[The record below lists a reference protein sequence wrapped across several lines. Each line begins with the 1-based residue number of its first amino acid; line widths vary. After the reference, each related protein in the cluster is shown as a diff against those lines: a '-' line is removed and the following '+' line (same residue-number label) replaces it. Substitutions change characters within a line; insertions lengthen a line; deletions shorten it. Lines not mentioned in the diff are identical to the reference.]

1 MTYTLEDFMWIF
13 YIYSFAGWC
22 AGVAANAMRRKR
34 FINTGF
40 LNLPLCPVYGT
51 IGIVFSIFLPE
62 LEDHWFFLA
71 LGGSVLAA
79 VVIVVTGVILE
90 HVFGRKWWDYSKTRF
105 QFQGY
110 LNYQHL
116 LGFAVGAVLCT
127 KVLNPLLLDLVHRI
141 PEAAEDVLL
150 LLMGLL
156 FLADT
161 VCCGAAVL
169 SLHRTVRMMRFTGR
183 VQEFTDD
190 FGNALTRH
198 VQRRME
204 RSYPNLE
211 IKKILDTPTREKDRE
226 VFARGC
232 CFYKLAGLFFIG
244 SFLGDLVETIFCYV
258 RSGVLMSR
266 SSVVYGPFSIVWG
279 FGCALLTAFLYKY
292 REKSD
297 RYIFVYGTV
306 LGGAYEYICSVLSE
320 LVFGTVF
327 WDYSEI
333 PFNLG
338 GRINLLYCFFWG
350 IAAVVWMKGVYPFLS
365 RQIEKLP
372 ARAGRA
378 VCSVLLV
385 LLAADMLISALA
397 LARYSERQTGSPEQ
411 TAVGQILDEYFPDEF
426 IEKRYENLKLA
437 D

>member
-51 IGIVFSIFLPE
+51 IGIVFSVFLPE

-150 LLMGLL
+150 LLLGLL

-211 IKKILDTPTREKDRE
+211 IRKILDTPAREKDRE

-350 IAAVVWMKGVYPFLS
+350 IAAVVWLKILYPTLS
-365 RQIEKLP
+365 SWIEKLP
-372 ARAGRA
+372 VRTGT
-378 VCSVLLV
+378 VLTWV
-385 LLAADMLISALA
+385 MVVFMTVNMAISALA
-397 LARYSERQTGSPEQ
+397 LYRYDTRREQPEAQNGLERFLDTHFDDARMEKIYPNAK
-411 TAVGQILDEYFPDEF
+411 AV
-426 IEKRYENLKLA
+426 
-437 D
+437 

>member
-1 MTYTLEDFMWIF
+1 MQ
-13 YIYSFAGWC
+13 AG
-22 AGVAANAMRRKR
+22 ARGVAANAMRRKR

-62 LEDHWFFLA
+62 LKDHWFFLA

-150 LLMGLL
+150 LLLGLL

-211 IKKILDTPTREKDRE
+211 IRKILDMPAREKDRE

-350 IAAVVWMKGVYPFLS
+350 IAAVVWLKILYPILS
-365 RQIEKLP
+365 SWIEKLP
-372 ARAGRA
+372 VRTGT
-378 VCSVLLV
+378 VLTWV
-385 LLAADMLISALA
+385 MVVFMTVNMAISALA
-397 LARYSERQTGSPEQ
+397 LYRYDTRREQPEAQNGLERFLDTHFDDARMEKIYPNAK
-411 TAVGQILDEYFPDEF
+411 AV
-426 IEKRYENLKLA
+426 
-437 D
+437 

>member
-141 PEAAEDVLL
+141 QEAAEDVLL
-150 LLMGLL
+150 LLLGLL
-156 FLADT
+156 FLADM

-211 IKKILDTPTREKDRE
+211 IRKILDTPAREKDRE

-297 RYIFVYGTV
+297 RYILVYGTV

-350 IAAVVWMKGVYPFLS
+350 IAAVVWLKILYPILS
-365 RQIEKLP
+365 SWIEKLP
-372 ARAGRA
+372 VRTGT
-378 VCSVLLV
+378 VLTWV
-385 LLAADMLISALA
+385 MVVFMTVNMAISALA
-397 LARYSERQTGSPEQ
+397 LYRYDTRREQPEAQNGLERFLDTHFDDARMEKIYPNAK
-411 TAVGQILDEYFPDEF
+411 AV
-426 IEKRYENLKLA
+426 
-437 D
+437 

>member
-127 KVLNPLLLDLVHRI
+127 KVLNPLLLDLEHRI

-150 LLMGLL
+150 LLLGLL

-211 IKKILDTPTREKDRE
+211 IRKILDTPAREKDRE

-306 LGGAYEYICSVLSE
+306 LGGAYEYICSALSE

-338 GRINLLYCFFWG
+338 GRVNLLYCFFWG
-350 IAAVVWMKGVYPFLS
+350 IAALIWIKGLYPPFS
-365 RQIEKLP
+365 RWIEKIPKVTGYILTWI
-372 ARAGRA
+372 
-378 VCSVLLV
+378 LV
-385 LLAADMLISALA
+385 LFMSINMLVSAAALI
-397 LARYSERQTGSPEQ
+397 RYSERNGGPPAASGWEHVIDTHFDDQMMQ
-411 TAVGQILDEYFPDEF
+411 DQFPNA
-426 IEKRYENLKLA
+426 KKK
-437 D
+437 

>member
-51 IGIVFSIFLPE
+51 IGIVFSVFLPE

-150 LLMGLL
+150 LLLGLL

-211 IKKILDTPTREKDRE
+211 IRKILDTPAREKDRE

-350 IAAVVWMKGVYPFLS
+350 IAAVVWLKILYPILS
-365 RQIEKLP
+365 SWIEKLP
-372 ARAGRA
+372 VRTGT
-378 VCSVLLV
+378 VLTWVMV
-385 LLAADMLISALA
+385 LFMTVNMAISALA
-397 LARYSERQTGSPEQ
+397 LYRYDTRREQPEAQNGLERFLDTHFDDARMEKIYPNAK
-411 TAVGQILDEYFPDEF
+411 AV
-426 IEKRYENLKLA
+426 
-437 D
+437 

>member
-141 PEAAEDVLL
+141 QEAAEDVLL
-150 LLMGLL
+150 LLLGLL
-156 FLADT
+156 FLADM

-211 IKKILDTPTREKDRE
+211 IRKILDTPAREKDRE

-350 IAAVVWMKGVYPFLS
+350 IAAVVWLKILYPILS
-365 RQIEKLP
+365 SWIEKLP
-372 ARAGRA
+372 VRTGT
-378 VCSVLLV
+378 VLTWV
-385 LLAADMLISALA
+385 MVVFMTVNMAISALA
-397 LARYSERQTGSPEQ
+397 LYRYDTRREQPEAQNGLERFLDTHFDDARMEKIYPNAK
-411 TAVGQILDEYFPDEF
+411 AV
-426 IEKRYENLKLA
+426 
-437 D
+437 

>member
-116 LGFAVGAVLCT
+116 LGFAVGAVFCI

-150 LLMGLL
+150 LLLGLL

-211 IKKILDTPTREKDRE
+211 IRKILDTPAREKDRE

-292 REKSD
+292 RDKSD

-350 IAAVVWMKGVYPFLS
+350 IAAVVWLKILYPILS
-365 RQIEKLP
+365 SWIEKLP
-372 ARAGRA
+372 VRTGT
-378 VCSVLLV
+378 VLTWV
-385 LLAADMLISALA
+385 MVVFMTVNMAISALA
-397 LARYSERQTGSPEQ
+397 LYRYDTRREQPEAQNGLERFLDTHFDDARMEKIYPNAK
-411 TAVGQILDEYFPDEF
+411 AV
-426 IEKRYENLKLA
+426 
-437 D
+437 

>member
-127 KVLNPLLLDLVHRI
+127 KVLNPLLLDLEHRI

-150 LLMGLL
+150 LLLGLL

-211 IKKILDTPTREKDRE
+211 IRKILDTPAREKDRE

-306 LGGAYEYICSVLSE
+306 LGGAYEYICSALSE

-350 IAAVVWMKGVYPFLS
+350 IAAVVWLKILYPTLS
-365 RQIEKLP
+365 SWIEKLP
-372 ARAGRA
+372 VRTGT
-378 VCSVLLV
+378 VLTWVMV
-385 LLAADMLISALA
+385 LFMTVNMAISALA
-397 LARYSERQTGSPEQ
+397 LYRYDTRREQPEAQNGLERFLDTHFDDARMEKIYPNAK
-411 TAVGQILDEYFPDEF
+411 AV
-426 IEKRYENLKLA
+426 
-437 D
+437 

>member
-127 KVLNPLLLDLVHRI
+127 KVLNPLLLDLEHRI

-150 LLMGLL
+150 LLLGLL

-211 IKKILDTPTREKDRE
+211 IRKILDTPAREKDRE

-306 LGGAYEYICSVLSE
+306 LGGAYEYICSALSE

-350 IAAVVWMKGVYPFLS
+350 IAAVVWLKILYPILS
-365 RQIEKLP
+365 SWIEKLP
-372 ARAGRA
+372 VRTGT
-378 VCSVLLV
+378 VLTWV
-385 LLAADMLISALA
+385 MVVFMTVNMAISALA
-397 LARYSERQTGSPEQ
+397 LYRYDTRREQPEAQNGLERFLDTHFDDARM
-411 TAVGQILDEYFPDEF
+411 
-426 IEKRYENLKLA
+426 EKIYPNAKEV
-437 D
+437 

>member
-141 PEAAEDVLL
+141 QEAAEDVLL
-150 LLMGLL
+150 LLLGLL
-156 FLADT
+156 FLADM

-211 IKKILDTPTREKDRE
+211 IRKILDTPAREKDRE

-266 SSVVYGPFSIVWG
+266 SSVVYGPSSIVWG

-350 IAAVVWMKGVYPFLS
+350 IAAVVWLKILYPILS
-365 RQIEKLP
+365 SWIEKLP
-372 ARAGRA
+372 VRTGT
-378 VCSVLLV
+378 VLTWVMVALMTV
-385 LLAADMLISALA
+385 NMASSALA
-397 LARYSERQTGSPEQ
+397 LYRCDTRREQPEAQNGLERFLDTHFDDARMEKIYPNAK
-411 TAVGQILDEYFPDEF
+411 AV
-426 IEKRYENLKLA
+426 
-437 D
+437 

>member
-211 IKKILDTPTREKDRE
+211 IRKILDTPAREKDRE

-306 LGGAYEYICSVLSE
+306 LGGAYEYICSALSE

-350 IAAVVWMKGVYPFLS
+350 IAAVVWLKILYPILS
-365 RQIEKLP
+365 SWIEKLP
-372 ARAGRA
+372 VRTGT
-378 VCSVLLV
+378 VLTWV
-385 LLAADMLISALA
+385 MVVFMTVNMAISALA
-397 LARYSERQTGSPEQ
+397 LYRYDTRREQPEAQNGLERFLDTHFDDARMEKIYPDAK
-411 TAVGQILDEYFPDEF
+411 AV
-426 IEKRYENLKLA
+426 
-437 D
+437 

>member
-1 MTYTLEDFMWIF
+1 MTYMLKDFMWIF

-141 PEAAEDVLL
+141 PEAAEDVVLL
-150 LLMGLL
+150 LLGLL

-211 IKKILDTPTREKDRE
+211 IRKILDMPAREKDRE

-292 REKSD
+292 RDKSD

-350 IAAVVWMKGVYPFLS
+350 IAAVVWLKILYPTLS
-365 RQIEKLP
+365 SWIEKLP
-372 ARAGRA
+372 VRTGT
-378 VCSVLLV
+378 VLTWVMV
-385 LLAADMLISALA
+385 LFMTVNMAISALA
-397 LARYSERQTGSPEQ
+397 LYRYDTRREQPEAQNGLERFLDTHFDDARMEKIYPNAK
-411 TAVGQILDEYFPDEF
+411 AV
-426 IEKRYENLKLA
+426 
-437 D
+437 

>member
-1 MTYTLEDFMWIF
+1 MTYTLEDSLWIF
-13 YIYSFAGWC
+13 YIFSFAGWC
-22 AGVAANAMRRKR
+22 AGVVANAMRRKR
-34 FINTGF
+34 FINNGF

-116 LGFAVGAVLCT
+116 LGFAVGAVLCI

-141 PEAAEDVLL
+141 PEEAEDVLL

-183 VQEFTDD
+183 VQEFTED

-211 IKKILDTPTREKDRE
+211 IKKILEMPAREKDRE
-226 VFARGC
+226 VFAKGC

-244 SFLGDLVETIFCYV
+244 SFLGDIVETIFCYV

-350 IAAVVWMKGVYPFLS
+350 IAAVVWLKILYPNLS
-365 RQIEKLP
+365 SWIEKLP
-372 ARAGRA
+372 VRTGT
-378 VCSVLLV
+378 VLTWV
-385 LLAADMLISALA
+385 MVVFMTVNMAISALA
-397 LARYSERQTGSPEQ
+397 LYRYDTRREQPEAQNGLERFLDTHFDDARMEKIYPNAK
-411 TAVGQILDEYFPDEF
+411 AV
-426 IEKRYENLKLA
+426 
-437 D
+437 

>member
-150 LLMGLL
+150 LLLGLL

-211 IKKILDTPTREKDRE
+211 IRKILDMPAREKDRE

-292 REKSD
+292 RDKSD

-350 IAAVVWMKGVYPFLS
+350 IAAVVWLKILYPTLS
-365 RQIEKLP
+365 SWIEKLP
-372 ARAGRA
+372 VRTGT
-378 VCSVLLV
+378 VLTWV
-385 LLAADMLISALA
+385 MVVFMTVNMAISALA
-397 LARYSERQTGSPEQ
+397 LYRYDTRREQPEAQNGLERFLDTHFDDARMEKIYPNAK
-411 TAVGQILDEYFPDEF
+411 AV
-426 IEKRYENLKLA
+426 
-437 D
+437 